1 MTGTAGLLLAA
12 GAGTRFGVPKALVPF
27 GDGYLVERGISVLRS
42 GGCDPVHV
50 VLGAARDTVRVRARF
65 DDATVVPN
73 PGWRTG
79 MGSSLRAGLE
89 SLPDTVDAVVV
100 LLVDQPLIGPGAVR
114 RLRAARTDGARV
126 AVATY
131 GGRTGHPVLLARD
144 TWADVIHVARGDR
157 GAKPYLL
164 AHPELVTSVPCDG
177 TGYPDDVDTPAD
189 LATLRSRYLCG

>member
-1 MTGTAGLLLAA
+1 MAGTAGLLLAA
-12 GAGTRFGVPKALVPF
+12 GAGTRFGMPKALVRF

-50 VLGAARDTVRVRARF
+50 VLGASEATVRVRARL
-65 DDATVVPN
+65 DGATVVHN
-73 PGWRTG
+73 PGWHTG
-79 MGSSLRAGLE
+79 LGSSLRTGLE
-89 SLPDTVDAVVV
+89 SLPGTVDAVVV
-100 LLVDQPLIGPGAVR
+100 LLVDQPLVGPDAVR
-114 RLRAARTDGARV
+114 RLRAAHADGAHV

-131 GGRTGHPVLLARD
+131 AGRTGHPVLLPRD

-177 TGYPDDVDTPAD
+177 TGSPDDVDTPAD
-189 LATLRSRYLCG
+189 LAALRGRYLCG